1 MKKSLGLFAVVMLL
15 LVAVVGCG
23 SAEAES
29 EKDLT
34 LDKFI
39 KAYQDAGIEVDPE
52 KKPVFGMIN
61 AKDGVMFTVDKDKVA
76 IYEYESKKDLEK
88 NQKELELVKGWP
100 SNGRFLLE
108 AYNEKS
114 QQIFENVK

>member
-1 MKKSLGLFAVVMLL
+1 MKKSLSLFAVVMML

-23 SAEAES
+23 SAEAEN
-29 EKDLT
+29 KDLT
-34 LDKFI
+34 LDQFI

-52 KKPVFGMIN
+52 KKPVFGIIN

-76 IYEYESKKDLEK
+76 IYEYDSKEDLDK
-88 NQKELELVKGWP
+88 NQKELELIKDWP

-114 QQIFENVK
+114 QQVFKNVK